1 MMFIEMRGASKQ
13 KHRSSCFFSK
23 IWSACGGNDLEF
35 YMKLVLF
42 LSGSITRE
50 TAQKEVEIV
59 SNARWLG
66 K

>member
-13 KHRSSCFFSK
+13 KHRSSCFFLRS
-23 IWSACGGNDLEF
+23 GVHVEENLEF

-59 SNARWLG
+59 SNARWPG

>member
-1 MMFIEMRGASKQ
+1 
-13 KHRSSCFFSK
+13 
-23 IWSACGGNDLEF
+23 
-35 YMKLVLF
+35 MKLVLF

-66 K
+66 LH